1 MGSSVETPPRV
12 TEGALARALSGI
24 PRTCRERVDAA
35 SISARPGDWL
45 AAAPELGELRAA
57 GVVVGDPP
65 ALAQTAREAVRLDLT
80 MGRLLAAVSAIASG
94 RAPVGYDMDPDV
106 AQRAL
111 LAAVDA
117 GRADLLR
124 HLVGRPEVMGLL
136 TGEHLHGVA
145 VRARTR
151 PPSPRTSSLRAVLAR
166 ALVHGPYV
174 KLARE
179 VVDDLG
185 VERRALDELR
195 VWLDLRAGRPPS
207 TALPGG
213 VGAAVSAALAWDS
226 EGVRRALGP
235 IAPEWHDVAR
245 LLEALA
251 DVVDDD
257 LDGAERR
264 LHDAGSASVLT
275 EVARGIVLT
284 ARGEGAAVDLLV
296 PAHARLLSGGDEL
309 LATLAAV
316 FAMRALLMLGRL
328 PEALALAA
336 RPVAG
341 RGIAGLTGML
351 RVNLA
356 RVHVSAGDLDASRA
370 AVQLVLSD
378 TTLPAPVRGA
388 ALRVQAYGAALAGDR
403 ATARSAIEE
412 AFAVSGRAE
421 AARCEVEL
429 DAGEVATLLGDH
441 AGAIALLERTLAHYE
456 RVGRPYFVARAAS
469 ALAACHHARGEAAAA
484 QRHLA
489 TASALADRHAYAPIS
504 MRARILRGEIAAE
517 PHDRFGD
524 ALRGA
529 VGNSAELVVDRD
541 QCILHAPSRHLS
553 VPCNQRT
560 AAILT
565 VLAAAGAGGLS
576 PESLHALVWGGR
588 YQPTRHHTTV
598 AVGVA
603 RARARL
609 ARLFGDREVIELTS
623 DGWRF
628 ARDFAVRVERAQVE

>member
-1 MGSSVETPPRV
+1 MGTGAETPPRV
-12 TEGALARALSGI
+12 TEGAVAGALSGL

-35 SISARPGDWL
+35 SISASPQAWL
-45 AAAPELGELRAA
+45 AAAPALGELRAA
-57 GVVVGDPP
+57 GVVVGEPP
-65 ALAQTAREAVRLDLT
+65 SLAEPAREAVRHELT
-80 MGRLLAAVSAIASG
+80 MGRLLAAVSAVASG
-94 RAPVGYDMDPDV
+94 PPPVAYDMDADV
-106 AQRAL
+106 ALRAL

-124 HLVGRPEVMGLL
+124 HLVERPDVMGLL
-136 TGEHLHGVA
+136 NREHLQAVA
-145 VRARTR
+145 ARARSR
-151 PPSPRTSSLRAVLAR
+151 PRSPRTSSLRAVLAR

-195 VWLDLRAGRPPS
+195 LWLDLRAGRPPS
-207 TALPGG
+207 AALPGG
-213 VGAAVSAALAWDS
+213 VGAAVSAALTWDS
-226 EGVRRALGP
+226 AGVRRALAP
-235 IAPEWHDVAR
+235 VAPEWLDVAR
-245 LLEALA
+245 LLETLA

-264 LHDAGSASVLT
+264 LRDADSSSVLT
-275 EVARGIVLT
+275 DVARGIVLT
-284 ARGEGAAVDLLV
+284 ARGDGAAVDVLV
-296 PAHARLLSGGDEL
+296 PTHARLLAGGDEL
-309 LATLAAV
+309 LAALAAI

-328 PEALALAA
+328 PEALSLAA

-356 RVHVSAGDLDASRA
+356 RVHVSAGDVDAGRA
-370 AVQLVLSD
+370 AVQLVLD
-378 TTLPAPVRGA
+378 DATLPPAVRCA
-388 ALRVQAYGAALAGDR
+388 ALRVQAYGSALAGDH
-403 ATARSAIEE
+403 ATARHAIDE
-412 AFAVSGRAE
+412 AFSLGGATE
-421 AARCEVEL
+421 ATRCEVEL
-429 DAGEVATLLGDH
+429 DAGEVTTLLGDH
-441 AGAIALLERTLAHYE
+441 AAAITLLEHALAHYQ

-469 ALAACHHARGEAAAA
+469 ALAACHHARGEEAPAKA
-484 QRHLA
+484 HLA
-489 TASALADRHAYAPIS
+489 TASELAERHAYAPIS
-504 MRARILRGEIAAE
+504 MRTLILRGEMTSR
-517 PHDRFGD
+517 PRDRFGD

-529 VGNSAELVVDRD
+529 IGNTADLVVDRD
-541 QCILHAPSRHLS
+541 RCILHAPRQRLS

-588 YQPTRHHTTV
+588 YLPTRHHTTV

-603 RARARL
+603 RVRARL
-609 ARLFGDREVIELTS
+609 ARLFGEREVIELTS

-628 ARDFAVRVERAQVE
+628 TRDLVVRVERAQVE